1 MSKTILIVEDDPD
14 VRNGLHIRLKANGYA
29 TVLAADAPSSLS
41 QARKHAPDL
50 IILDLGLPGGDGF
63 LVMDRLKTNPT
74 LAVIPII
81 IVSARDVHANHER
94 ALKAGAK
101 AFLQKPVENAELLRV
116 IRQTLGEA
124 GAPDESHPQEV
135 RAAATRKQ

>member
-14 VRNGLHIRLKANGYA
+14 VRTGMHIRLKANGYI
-29 TVLAADAPSSLS
+29 TVLAADAPSSTA

-50 IILDLGLPGGDGF
+50 VILDLGLPGGDGF
-63 LVMDRLKTNPT
+63 LVLDWFKANPA
-74 LAVIPII
+74 LAAIPII

-101 AFLQKPVENAELLRV
+101 AFLQKPVENADLLRI
-116 IRQTLGEA
+116 IRRTLDEA
-124 GAPDESHPQEV
+124 DVPDESHVQGV
-135 RAAATRKQ
+135 SVAANRK

>member
-14 VRNGLHIRLKANGYA
+14 VRNGLHIRLKSNGYT

-50 IILDLGLPGGDGF
+50 IVLDLGLPGGDGF
-63 LVMDRLKTNPT
+63 LVMERFKAIPT

-116 IRQTLGEA
+116 IRETLGESDA
-124 GAPDESHPQEV
+124 QAEPQTPDLRVAVS
-135 RAAATRKQ
+135 RK

>member
-14 VRNGLHIRLKANGYA
+14 VRNGLHIRLKANGYS
-29 TVLAADAPSSLS
+29 TVLAADAPGSLT
-41 QARKHAPDL
+41 QARKHSPDL

-63 LVMDRLKTNPT
+63 LVMDRFKANPS

-81 IVSARDVHANHER
+81 ILSARDVHANHQR

-101 AFLQKPVENAELLRV
+101 AYLQKPVENAELLRV
-116 IRQTLGEA
+116 IRQTLGETEPPA
-124 GAPDESHPQEV
+124 QSPVLELELAPA
-135 RAAATRKQ
+135 RG